1 VTNQTTVSVK
11 KANELYPQTT
21 TTMSIVHVCLQS
33 GGHSFVELQSANGR
47 IFCTKCGEFRGD
59 NPDVGLICL
68 WRGEVS
74 TIPSGWQLCD
84 GTNDTPDLR
93 DKFIVGAGGGY
104 TIGSKGGSIHSKL
117 TMQNIPFH
125 THFKNKNRKTEFP
138 ILGEIIELG
147 SSNPFCVVVETRTVA
162 KAPCCKLSG
171 CREFPHCC
179 DGHNTP
185 YYQSKGHGKVI
196 PKPETVY
203 TRPAGYSET
212 GAAGSM
218 DPTPFDTRP
227 PYYALAYI
235 MRVN

>member
-1 VTNQTTVSVK
+1 
-11 KANELYPQTT
+11 
-21 TTMSIVHVCLQS
+21 MSIVHVCLQS
-33 GGHSFVELQSANGR
+33 GGHSFVELQSANAR

-59 NPDVGLICL
+59 NLDVGLICL

-104 TIGSKGGSIHSKL
+104 TTGSKGGSIHSKL
-117 TMQNIPFH
+117 TMQNIPSH
-125 THFKNKNRKTEFP
+125 THFRNTKNELEIP
-138 ILGEIIELG
+138 IVEEIIEPG
-147 SSNPFCVVVETRTVA
+147 SSNNRCVVVETLKVA
-162 KAPCCKLSG
+162 KDPYCKLSG
-171 CREFPHCC
+171 CREFPRCC
-179 DGHNTP
+179 SGNNAN
-185 YYQSKGHGKVI
+185 YFQQAGHGKVF

-203 TRPAGYSET
+203 TRPERYSET
-212 GAAGSM
+212 GAAGSL